1 MKLSTSTSMEHG
13 HAARQDF
20 AVHPFID
27 R

>member
-20 AVHPFID
+20 PVHPFID